1 MSFIIEA
8 GGPSDRDSIPLA
20 TRERNYIPNERRLEQ
35 SPAQLRAA
43 VEIWQR
49 ERPNAR
55 LRSITAV
62 YNCMGLVF
70 ASRRTWIEPDHI
82 SMILTDDG
90 YSRLDGESEA
100 KIGDIVVYKKNL
112 ALTHVGIIIGFD
124 DDLSVGTRKMKVL
137 SKWGANGEY
146 IHRIDDVPVLF
157 GVPAE
162 FWTDRRMKP

>member
-1 MSFIIEA
+1 MSFIISA

-20 TRERNYIPNERRLEQ
+20 TRKGQHIPNERRGEKSL
-35 SPAQLRAA
+35 AQLRAA
-43 VEIWQR
+43 VELWQK

-62 YNCMGLVF
+62 YNCTGLVF
-70 ASRRTWIEPDHI
+70 ASRRTWVDTDHI
-82 SMILTDDG
+82 AMILADDG
-90 YSRLDGESEA
+90 YRRLAVESEA
-100 KIGDIVVYKKNL
+100 GIGDIVVYKKNL

-124 DDLSVGTRKMKVL
+124 DDLSVGSREIKVL
-137 SKWGANGEY
+137 SKWGADGEY

-162 FWTDRRMKP
+162 FWTDRRPKP